1 MDWLLAALALFNLV
15 SMITVFSPRA
25 VPRKAVPWAL
35 FGTALLATELAWV
48 WLPLQALLAWLFA
61 AGGATDSWL
70 GSLALYVL
78 WITWLGL
85 VWSIWMSTKAEAT
98 VEDLSLIHI

>member
-35 FGTALLATELAWV
+35 FGTALMATELAWI
-48 WLPLQALLAWLFA
+48 WLPLQLLLSWLLIQ
-61 AGGATDSWL
+61 GGALDS
-70 GSLALYVL
+70 GLAR
-78 WITWLGL
+78 
-85 VWSIWMSTKAEAT
+85 SPC
-98 VEDLSLIHI
+98 